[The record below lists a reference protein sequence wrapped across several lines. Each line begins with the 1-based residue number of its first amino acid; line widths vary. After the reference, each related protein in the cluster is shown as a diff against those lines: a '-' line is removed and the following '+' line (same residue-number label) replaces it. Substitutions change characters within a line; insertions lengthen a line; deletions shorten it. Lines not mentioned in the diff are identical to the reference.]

1 MRHSPRPAPAPVA
14 IFRPDA
20 QGALVHVETVQPT
33 KKNRLNLRTVVPHI
47 NSLRS
52 NTMTKQEFVAMVVA
66 NHKTG
71 KWLSCIV
78 EVEGVQVGIKAFGKW
93 VQRMEGNYKPYWSSD
108 QCKTVSSFK
117 SAVETGINYI
127 LQGA

>member
-1 MRHSPRPAPAPVA
+1 MNA
-14 IFRPDA
+14 ITSKEFNPKKAA
-20 QGALVHVETVQPT
+20 QAAARREYGADYATLVT
-33 KKNRLNLRTVVPHI
+33 I
-47 NSLRS
+47 D
-52 NTMTKQEFVAMVVA
+52 EF
-66 NHKTG
+66 G
-71 KWLSCIV
+71 KWLSCTV

-93 VQRMEGNYKPYWSSD
+93 VQRMENNYKPYWSSD

>member
-1 MRHSPRPAPAPVA
+1 
-14 IFRPDA
+14 
-20 QGALVHVETVQPT
+20 
-33 KKNRLNLRTVVPHI
+33 
-47 NSLRS
+47 
-52 NTMTKQEFVAMVVA
+52 MTKQEFVAMVVA

-71 KWLSCIV
+71 KWLSFTV

-108 QCKTVSSFK
+108 HCKTVSSFK